1 MEKTALFR
9 YAHGDR
15 KKKPHHFELL
25 YIEAKLLQLRRQ
37 NIQWNQKL
45 KEANNSK
52 YLDQQN
58 QIQ

>member
-9 YAHGDR
+9 YVHGDR
-15 KKKPHHFELL
+15 KKKHHFELL